1 MILTYIYKYIERLSI
16 NAKMLRRNRGS
27 VMEFHF
33 WSTYN
38 MNDTNI
44 KCRQFHHTFVW
55 PRIRA
60 GICKDVTFCLLLPV
74 SFSWVY
80 IQCCM
85 FCMENPMLRSCSS
98 RSTRC
103 VSSAYFSWFYSI
115 RIIMNLRHWFLGK
128 NNLDFKPL
136 HVYDSKFQF
145 CYEILEFGRINCN
158 CYVLNGNECLSGK
171 SWVVPSIELIWL
183 QSVRKEAFFV
193 LIQELPT
200 IFSCCCVNNL
210 QHKIHSIRALLQTN
224 TVTRHRFSNILALVY
239 CYLVCIHLVK

>member
-60 GICKDVTFCLLLPV
+60 GICKNVTFCLLLPV

-158 CYVLNGNECLSGK
+158 CYVLNGNEWRKHFLCWSKNFQLFSH
-171 SWVVPSIELIWL
+171 VVASTTYNIKFI
-183 QSVRKEAFFV
+183 RFV
-193 LIQELPT
+193 HFYKLT
-200 IFSCCCVNNL
+200 
-210 QHKIHSIRALLQTN
+210 LLQDIDSQI
-224 TVTRHRFSNILALVY
+224 FLL
-239 CYLVCIHLVK
+239 

>member
-1 MILTYIYKYIERLSI
+1 
-16 NAKMLRRNRGS
+16 
-27 VMEFHF
+27 MEFHF

-60 GICKDVTFCLLLPV
+60 GICKNVTFCLLLPV
-74 SFSWVY
+74 SLRGCIFNVACFVWKT
-80 IQCCM
+80 QCYVLARVEALGV
-85 FCMENPMLRSCSS
+85 FLRHIFHGFILYELFWI
-98 RSTRC
+98 
-103 VSSAYFSWFYSI
+103 SALIPS
-115 RIIMNLRHWFLGK
+115 HWFLGK

-193 LIQELPT
+193 LIQEFPT
-200 IFSCCCVNNL
+200 IFSCCFVNNL
-210 QHKIHSIRALLQTN
+210 QHTIHSIRALLQTN